1 MPNQIVNGAP
11 MVIEYGTQDLSTRQ
25 LPREPEFIPQHLPKF
40 FTFAQ
45 KGDLKPQLV
54 SGAELA
60 RVFGQET
67 FNLRGKY
74 ATHATPFIHAMVANA
89 NAVMLQR
96 VVPADIGPE
105 STIIAW
111 LDVLPT
117 QVDLYERNVDGSIKT
132 TVLGDPIITGQA
144 DGFKVKWVVSNHAD
158 AIAIQSFGQLAIKP
172 GDQTDPTTNVQ
183 SQRFPIFELKASS
196 LGASGSLSGV
206 RLWAP
211 TTKTVQAMPTKL
223 MNQEKAYPYFI
234 SMIRKTDAQ
243 STAKQVETLF
253 GEQKLMVS
261 FKPETTDPL
270 TTKRVYIGE
279 TLINSYQNLTD
290 LRYPKQFGDFG
301 AVHVYDD
308 NLDTLLTQF
317 QAAEVP
323 YLTPDSDFSADE
335 ADKHLFNV
343 VSGMNSEGVV
353 YHSFVFVD
361 SVNTVR
367 FSEYTNVFANGGS
380 DGTMTDAVY
389 AQLVK
394 EAMEVYLDPN
404 DEVQEIAVNVESV
417 IYDSGFPLDTKY
429 ALCGF
434 IGLRKDTFVHL
445 STFESGERILEPSEE
460 HSLAIALRTRL
471 QMYPESDYFGTP
483 VMRGMIT
490 GRSGKIRDSL
500 YYKETPL
507 TYEVAIKSARYM
519 GSSNGIW
526 KNGSN
531 FDGAPGH
538 IVNSM
543 TDISITWVPAS
554 VRNRNWDVG
563 LNWVQAY
570 DRRSFFFPAFK
581 TVYSDD
587 TSVLNSYT
595 VAMAIAQLN
604 KVAHAAW
611 REFSGVDHLTN
622 AQLAEKVDAFVARRV
637 KDRFDGRYVI
647 QPMTQFT
654 DMDILRGFSWTLP
667 IRIFANNMKTVMT
680 TYVQAFRMEDL
691 EAQNSSQSG
700 SITQTT
706 I

>member
-54 SGAELA
+54 SGAELE
-60 RVFGQET
+60 RVFGSET
-67 FNLRGKY
+67 FNLRGKF
-74 ATHATPFIHAMVANA
+74 ATHATPFIQAMVANA

-96 VVPADIGPE
+96 VVPLDIGPE

-117 QVDLYERNVDGSIKT
+117 QVDLYERNGDGSIKT
-132 TVLGDPIITGQA
+132 TVLGEPIITGQA
-144 DGFKVKWVVSNHAD
+144 AGYKVKWVVTNHAD
-158 AIAIQSFGQLAIKP
+158 TTVIQSFGQLAIKP
-172 GDQTDPTTNVQ
+172 GDQTDPVTNVQ
-183 SQRFPIFELKASS
+183 SQCYPIWELKASS
-196 LGASGSLSGV
+196 LGSGGSLSGL
-206 RLWAP
+206 RMWAP
-211 TTKTVQAMPTKL
+211 TTKSVSAMPTK
-223 MNQEKAYPYFI
+223 MMSIAKAYPYFI
-234 SMIRKTDAQ
+234 SIIRKADAQ
-243 STAKQVETLF
+243 STAMQIETLF
-253 GEQKLMVS
+253 GEQKLMVT
-261 FKPETTDPL
+261 FKPETVDPL
-270 TTKRVYIGE
+270 TTKQLYVGD
-279 TLINSYQNLTD
+279 TLIQSYQNLTD

-301 AVHVYDD
+301 DLSVYND
-308 NLDTLLTQF
+308 NLETLLTMF

-323 YLTPDSDFSADE
+323 FLDASSDFSADPTE
-335 ADKHLFNV
+335 KHLFNL
-343 VSGMNSEGVV
+343 VSGMSSQGVV

-361 SVNTVR
+361 SVSTVR
-367 FSEYTNVFANGGS
+367 FSEYTNVFAAGGS
-380 DGTMTDAVY
+380 DGTMNNEVF

-394 EAMEVYLDPN
+394 EQMEVYLDPN
-404 DEVQEIAVNVESV
+404 NEVQELAVNVESV
-417 IYDSGFPLDTKY
+417 MYDSGFPIATKY
-429 ALCGF
+429 ALCSF
-434 IGLRKDTFVHL
+434 IGVRKDTFVHL
-445 STFESGERILEPSEE
+445 STFTADHRVLDPSEE
-460 HSLAIALRTRL
+460 HSVAIALRTRV

-490 GRSGKIRDSL
+490 GRSGIIRDSL
-500 YYKETPL
+500 YTKQVPL
-507 TYEVAIKSARYM
+507 TYEVAIKSAKYM
-519 GSSNGIW
+519 GAGNGNW
-526 KNGSN
+526 KNGQN

-538 IVNSM
+538 IVSAM

-563 LNWVQAY
+563 LNWVQAF

-581 TVYSDD
+581 TVYNDD

-604 KVAHAAW
+604 KISHAAW

-622 AQLAEKVDAFVARRV
+622 AQLAEKVDAFVSARV

-654 DMDILRGFSWTLP
+654 DMDLLRGFSWTLP
-667 IRIFANNMKTVMT
+667 IKIYANNMKTVMT
-680 TYVQAFRMEDL
+680 TYVQAFHIEDL
-691 EAQNSSQSG
+691 AR
-700 SITQTT
+700 
-706 I
+706 